1 KGVAYRPGGHYLAAA
16 CRDRSLRVWDI
27 SSHRVQILK
36 GHEGPV
42 TSVAFRLDRLA
53 SSGED
58 GLVIL
63 WNVKDAKNAKEQG
76 STPAHRDRVNSVA
89 FSPDGRR
96 LATASADRTVKLW
109 DAGTRGLLAI
119 FQARQG
125 EVFAVAFHP
134 RGQRLASAGTDGTV
148 KIWEL

>member
-1 KGVAYRPGGHYLAAA
+1 V
-16 CRDRSLRVWDI
+16 RVWDI
-27 SSHRVQILK
+27 SSHRVQILQ

-42 TSVAFRLDRLA
+42 TSVAFRPDGQSLA

-63 WNVKDAKNAKEQG
+63 WDVKDPNKVKLQQRIR
-76 STPAHRDRVNSVA
+76 AHRDRVNSVA

-109 DAGTRGLLAI
+109 DAGTGGLLAM

-134 RGQRLASAGTDGTV
+134 RGQRLASAGTEGTV
-148 KIWEL
+148 KIWDLPAPSRLPDDRAATTNLSR